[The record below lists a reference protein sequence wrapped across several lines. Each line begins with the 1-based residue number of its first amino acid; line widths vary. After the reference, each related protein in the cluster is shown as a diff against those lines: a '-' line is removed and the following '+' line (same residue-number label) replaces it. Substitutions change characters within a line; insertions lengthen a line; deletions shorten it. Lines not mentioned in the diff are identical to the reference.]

1 MEKYCKL
8 IISVYCI
15 AQNILNLV
23 LSQEKI
29 TYNSANLSGA
39 RALHKTAAKSWG
51 LTARPGGSY

>member
-39 RALHKTAAKSWG
+39 RALHKTAAKS
-51 LTARPGGSY
+51 